1 MKMKKWLVA
10 LMAVLCVGAGALG
23 FAACNDVED
32 VLNDNG
38 NGLLYQKSAE
48 GNYYIVVGIDPRD
61 AVEDTPMTEIVI
73 PETYL
78 KLPVRE
84 VKAKAF
90 YDNDDITSVVI
101 SDSVVTIGEK
111 AFAECDNL
119 QHVTVGS
126 VVEAIENEAFYR
138 CEYLVDVYNKSS
150 LIFEYEEYFDFGSI
164 GYNALNIY
172 MDEEAKGTF
181 STDEEGF
188 AFYKMHEEVYLMAY
202 HGDATELVIPD
213 NVVAIYSKALMHL
226 DTVEKIIIPDSVKKV
241 GWIGWCQNLKEVV
254 FGANVSEM
262 EGVPFSGCPALTTI
276 TVSEDN
282 ATYSSIAGNLYSKDG
297 KTLVKYISKPTE
309 TEFVVPEQVEVLDT
323 WAFYDCTY
331 LTSITLPDGLE
342 EIENYVFTG
351 CTSLTE
357 ITLPASVEKIGP
369 HSFEDMTSLTSVV
382 FECVENWYS
391 WDYARYTEITAED
404 LADGERAA
412 QYLNSTYSELT
423 WKRFEVLDLRE
434 LALNREKY
442 INRLVIVE
450 GVITR
455 NYGNGVYLESYDEE
469 TNMSYGV
476 CVYYG
481 YGLPSSAI
489 KFLQAGFRVRVVGQF
504 SDTFGY
510 EISGVKYNPDDESDP
525 QSLQKLEENVEV
537 PCREIDASLY
547 ANQAYTITFMDG
559 DTQQTATKPFLE
571 WALSTQVTMKNLVVK
586 SVYTTSNGGNA
597 GAMTLTCEVNGQTV
611 IVRTPVLIDDG
622 KVVTEDAYIGQT
634 IDVTAIVDFAFGE
647 SEYQLKIFNTSDI
660 VVH

>member
-1 MKMKKWLVA
+1 MKTKKWLVA
-10 LMAVLCVGAGALG
+10 LMALTCVGAGALG

-61 AVEDTPMTEIVI
+61 VVNDTPMTEIVV

-84 VKAKAF
+84 VKARAF

-126 VVEAIENEAFYR
+126 AVDTIENEAFYN
-138 CEYLVDVYNKSS
+138 CENLVDIYNKSACE
-150 LIFEYEEYFDFGSI
+150 IAYGEYFDFGSI

-213 NVVAIYSKALMHL
+213 NVVAIYSNALMNL

-309 TEFVVPEQVEVLDT
+309 TEFIVPEQVEVLDT

-331 LTSITLPDGLE
+331 LTSITLPEGLK
-342 EIENYVFTG
+342 EIKNYVFAG

-357 ITLPASVEKIGP
+357 ITLPASVEKIGA
-369 HSFEDMTSLTSVV
+369 HSFENTEKLTNIV
-382 FECVENWYS
+382 FECVGTWRLHDYS
-391 WDYARYTEITAED
+391 TSAELSLEITDTTAVT
-404 LADGERAA
+404 
-412 QYLNSTYSELT
+412 QYLKDTYKSCIWT
-423 WKRFEVLDLRE
+423 RE
-434 LALNREKY
+434 
-442 INRLVIVE
+442 
-450 GVITR
+450 
-455 NYGNGVYLESYDEE
+455 
-469 TNMSYGV
+469 
-476 CVYYG
+476 
-481 YGLPSSAI
+481 
-489 KFLQAGFRVRVVGQF
+489 
-504 SDTFGY
+504 
-510 EISGVKYNPDDESDP
+510 ESD
-525 QSLQKLEENVEV
+525 
-537 PCREIDASLY
+537 
-547 ANQAYTITFMDG
+547 
-559 DTQQTATKPFLE
+559 
-571 WALSTQVTMKNLVVK
+571 
-586 SVYTTSNGGNA
+586 GNA
-597 GAMTLTCEVNGQTV
+597 
-611 IVRTPVLIDDG
+611 
-622 KVVTEDAYIGQT
+622 
-634 IDVTAIVDFAFGE
+634 
-647 SEYQLKIFNTSDI
+647 
-660 VVH
+660 